1 MQDQS
6 KIFDQ
11 IVDKR
16 RAVRVFDTNYK
27 LPEGVVKRS
36 LERAIKSP
44 NSSNMQ
50 LWEFY
55 RIKTPAAVDEVAK
68 ICLSQSGAKT
78 ASEIV
83 IFVARPDLWKHRQQF
98 HLSLLG
104 EEKKGGEDARLM
116 SNSAHSYYGKLM
128 PLFYD
133 PGVLPFVKDIVKRI
147 MVWNKSRKRPF
158 MRDVLSKFIPIVVHK
173 SAALAAQT
181 FMLSITAE
189 GYDSVPMEGL
199 DSVRLRQFLK
209 LPKSAG
215 ICMAVAVGKGM
226 AEGIRGPRL
235 RLGYDEVV
243 FDV

>member
-1 MQDQS
+1 MQDEA

-11 IVDKR
+11 IVDR
-16 RAVRVFDTNYK
+16 RRSTRAFDVNYK
-27 LPEGVVKRS
+27 LPEDVVKRS
-36 LERAIKSP
+36 LERAIKAP

-55 RIKTPAAVDEVAK
+55 RIKTPSAVDEVARL
-68 ICLSQSGAKT
+68 CLSQNGAKT

-98 HLSLLG
+98 HLNLLG
-104 EEKKGGEDARLM
+104 EEKKGKEDARLM

-133 PGVLPFVKDIVKRI
+133 PGAIPFVKDTIKRI
-147 MVWNKSRKRPF
+147 MVWNKSRKKPF
-158 MRDVLSKFIPIVVHK
+158 MRDVLSRFIPIVVHK
-173 SAALAAQT
+173 STALAAQT

-189 GYDSVPMEGL
+189 GYDSVPMEGF
-199 DSVRLRQFLK
+199 DAVRLKKFLK
-209 LPKSAG
+209 LPKAAG
-215 ICMAVAVGKGM
+215 ICMAIAVGKGLP
-226 AEGIRGPRL
+226 EGIRGSRIRL
-235 RLGYDEVV
+235 AYDEVV